1 MAIPRVRR
9 VYCSNCHVLANCNG
23 ATTQDNQ
30 WEDMIKQMSPINHV
44 VLSPPTVVQAIPDVG
59 VLRDMMDIIIDHLK
73 WIDTLMCV
81 CA

>member
-1 MAIPRVRR
+1 
-9 VYCSNCHVLANCNG
+9 
-23 ATTQDNQ
+23 
-30 WEDMIKQMSPINHV
+30 MSPINHV